1 MPNLPSSPSPSSSL
15 IPICYVIALAAEARP
30 LLDRWKFTQLESAP
44 FPLYYCEQQNYFL
57 VVSGMGKVRSAAAT
71 SYLASKIIPLR
82 AQATPPTIWI
92 NFGTCGHHNYPL
104 GQGLLVHKIIDIS
117 NGNNYYPLR
126 LPYSAS
132 ATIECHATSQ
142 REYPRQGGGVDMAD
156 GIDGGNNMNGGNGD
170 GGGSIDGDD
179 KLSDPAG
186 IKIDTNIIDMES
198 AGFFPT
204 ACLFSPNEL
213 VHLYK
218 VVSDNADNLPTKPAL
233 MQKRIIPLLMER
245 IPELHIIS
253 DKLRAIANKEFD
265 EGHEMAQQIEKWQLD
280 FTAACRWTT
289 TQRIQLQGLLRK
301 WYVVYYTAVS
311 ARASAPAKQ
320 PNQPKYK
327 TPYEICTQA
336 KDAKQMLQILQ
347 NFIQKVNG

>member
-1 MPNLPSSPSPSSSL
+1 
-15 IPICYVIALAAEARP
+15 
-30 LLDRWKFTQLESAP
+30 
-44 FPLYYCEQQNYFL
+44 
-57 VVSGMGKVRSAAAT
+57 
-71 SYLASKIIPLR
+71 
-82 AQATPPTIWI
+82 
-92 NFGTCGHHNYPL
+92 
-104 GQGLLVHKIIDIS
+104 
-117 NGNNYYPLR
+117 
-126 LPYSAS
+126 
-132 ATIECHATSQ
+132 
-142 REYPRQGGGVDMAD
+142 
-156 GIDGGNNMNGGNGD
+156 MNG
-170 GGGSIDGDD
+170 GDD

-186 IKIDTNIIDMES
+186 IKTNTNIIDMES

-233 MQKRIIPLLMER
+233 MQERIIPLLMER
-245 IPELHIIS
+245 IPELRIIS
-253 DKLRAIANKEFD
+253 DKLRAIASKEFD

-289 TQRIQLQGLLRK
+289 TQKIQLQGLLRK

-311 ARASAPAKQ
+311 THAFSL
-320 PNQPKYK
+320 PKYR

-347 NFIQKVNG
+347 DFIQKVNG

>member
-1 MPNLPSSPSPSSSL
+1 MPNLPSPSSSL
-15 IPICYVIALAAEARP
+15 IPICYVIALSAEARP

-44 FPLYYCEQQNYFL
+44 FPLYYCEQHNYFL

-71 SYLASKIIPLR
+71 SYLASKIIPLPVKGTLS
-82 AQATPPTIWI
+82 AIWI

-142 REYPRQGGGVDMAD
+142 REYPLQGGSKTNA
-156 GIDGGNNMNGGNGD
+156 
-170 GGGSIDGDD
+170 
-179 KLSDPAG
+179 
-186 IKIDTNIIDMES
+186 NIIDMES

-233 MQKRIIPLLMER
+233 MQERIIPLLMER

-265 EGHEMAQQIEKWQLD
+265 EGRKMAHQIEKWQLD
-280 FTAACRWTT
+280 FTTACRWTT
-289 TQRIQLQGLLRK
+289 TQRIQLQALLRK

-311 ARASAPAKQ
+311 THAIFL
-320 PNQPKYK
+320 PKYK

-347 NFIQKVNG
+347 DFIQKVNG

>member
-1 MPNLPSSPSPSSSL
+1 MPNLPSPPNSL

-57 VVSGMGKVRSAAAT
+57 VVSGMGKVRNAAAT
-71 SYLASKIIPLR
+71 SYLASKIIPLPVKG
-82 AQATPPTIWI
+82 ALSAIWI

-142 REYPRQGGGVDMAD
+142 REYPLQGGSKTNA
-156 GIDGGNNMNGGNGD
+156 
-170 GGGSIDGDD
+170 SIV
-179 KLSDPAG
+179 
-186 IKIDTNIIDMES
+186 DMES

-253 DKLRAIANKEFD
+253 DKLRAIASKEFD
-265 EGHEMAQQIEKWQLD
+265 EGHKMAQQIEKWQLD
-280 FTAACRWTT
+280 FTAACRWTA
-289 TQRIQLQGLLRK
+289 TQKIQLQALLRK
-301 WYVVYYTAVS
+301 WYVVYYTPVS
-311 ARASAPAKQ
+311 VRTSTPAKQ
-320 PNQPKYK
+320 PKYK
-327 TPYEICTQA
+327 VPYEICMQA

-347 NFIQKVNG
+347 DFIQKING

>member
-82 AQATPPTIWI
+82 TQATPPAIWI

-142 REYPRQGGGVDMAD
+142 REYPLQGDSMDGGDYID
-156 GIDGGNNMNGGNGD
+156 GRGSIDGGDD
-170 GGGSIDGDD
+170 GKDIDGDD

-186 IKIDTNIIDMES
+186 IKTNASIVDMES

-253 DKLRAIANKEFD
+253 DKLRAIASKEFD

-301 WYVVYYTAVS
+301 WYVVYYAVVS
-311 ARASAPAKQ
+311 ARVSARTSAPAKQ
-320 PNQPKYK
+320 PKYK
-327 TPYEICTQA
+327 VPYEICTQA

>member
-1 MPNLPSSPSPSSSL
+1 MNSQLSPL

-30 LLDRWKFTQLESAP
+30 LLDRWKFTQLESTP

-71 SYLASKIIPLR
+71 SYLASKIIPLPV
-82 AQATPPTIWI
+82 QATPSAIWI

-142 REYPRQGGGVDMAD
+142 HEYPQGGG
-156 GIDGGNNMNGGNGD
+156 GIDAGD
-170 GGGSIDGDD
+170 GDKSDD
-179 KLSDPAG
+179 KLSDSTG
-186 IKIDTNIIDMES
+186 IKTDANIIDMES

-233 MQKRIIPLLMER
+233 MQKRIIPLLTER

-253 DKLRAIANKEFD
+253 DKLRAIASKEFD
-265 EGHEMAQQIEKWQLD
+265 EGRKMAQQIEKWQLD
-280 FTAACRWTT
+280 FTAACRWTA
-289 TQRIQLQGLLRK
+289 TQKIQLQGLLRK
-301 WYVVYYTAVS
+301 WYVVYHTAVS
-311 ARASAPAKQ
+311 ARTSAPAKQ
-320 PNQPKYK
+320 SKYK
-327 TPYEICTQA
+327 APYEICTQA

-347 NFIQKVNG
+347 DFIQEVDGGEIYVGQADE

>member
-1 MPNLPSSPSPSSSL
+1 MPNLPSSPNSL

-30 LLDRWKFTQLESAP
+30 LLDRWKFTQLESTP

-71 SYLASKIIPLR
+71 SYLASKVNPLR
-82 AQATPPTIWI
+82 AQAIPPAIWI

-142 REYPRQGGGVDMAD
+142 REYPRQGGSKTNA
-156 GIDGGNNMNGGNGD
+156 
-170 GGGSIDGDD
+170 
-179 KLSDPAG
+179 
-186 IKIDTNIIDMES
+186 NIIDMES

-253 DKLRAIANKEFD
+253 DKLRAIASKEFD
-265 EGHEMAQQIEKWQLD
+265 EGRKMAQQIEKWQLD

-301 WYVVYYTAVS
+301 WYVVYYAAVS
-311 ARASAPAKQ
+311 ARVSARTSSPAKQ
-320 PNQPKYK
+320 PKYK
-327 TPYEICTQA
+327 VPYEICAQA

-347 NFIQKVNG
+347 DFIQKVNG

>member
-1 MPNLPSSPSPSSSL
+1 MPNLPSPPSSL
-15 IPICYVIALAAEARP
+15 IPICYVIALPAEARP

-71 SYLASKIIPLR
+71 SYLASKVNPLR
-82 AQATPPTIWI
+82 AQATPPAIWI

-142 REYPRQGGGVDMAD
+142 REYPRGGIG
-156 GIDGGNNMNGGNGD
+156 
-170 GGGSIDGDD
+170 GGGSIDGEDCIDGDD
-179 KLSDPAG
+179 KLSAPAG
-186 IKIDTNIIDMES
+186 IKTNTNIVDMES

-253 DKLRAIANKEFD
+253 DKLRAIASKEFD
-265 EGHEMAQQIEKWQLD
+265 EGNKMAQQIEKWQLD
-280 FTAACRWTT
+280 FTASCRWTT
-289 TQRIQLQGLLRK
+289 TQKIQLQGLLRK
-301 WYVVYYTAVS
+301 WYVVYYAVVS
-311 ARASAPAKQ
+311 ARTSAPAKQ
-320 PNQPKYK
+320 PKYK
-327 TPYEICTQA
+327 VPYEICTQA

-347 NFIQKVNG
+347 DFIQKVNG

>member
-71 SYLASKIIPLR
+71 SYLASKVNPLR
-82 AQATPPTIWI
+82 TQATPPTIWI

-104 GQGLLVHKIIDIS
+104 GQGLLVHKIIDVS

-132 ATIECHATSQ
+132 ATIECHAISQ
-142 REYPRQGGGVDMAD
+142 REYPRQGGG
-156 GIDGGNNMNGGNGD
+156 IDGGDGD
-170 GGGSIDGDD
+170 GGGSIDEGDCIDGDD

-186 IKIDTNIIDMES
+186 IKTGTNIIDMES

-245 IPELHIIS
+245 IPEMHIIS

-311 ARASAPAKQ
+311 AHAIFL
-320 PNQPKYK
+320 PKYK
-327 TPYEICTQA
+327 TPYEICAQA

-347 NFIQKVNG
+347 DFIQKVNGGKEDG

>member
-1 MPNLPSSPSPSSSL
+1 MPNLPSPSSSL

-30 LLDRWKFTQLESAP
+30 LLDRWKFTQLESTP

-71 SYLASKIIPLR
+71 SYLASKVNPLR
-82 AQATPPTIWI
+82 AQATPPAIWI

-142 REYPRQGGGVDMAD
+142 REYPQE
-156 GIDGGNNMNGGNGD
+156 GD
-170 GGGSIDGDD
+170 
-179 KLSDPAG
+179 
-186 IKIDTNIIDMES
+186 IIDMES

-253 DKLRAIANKEFD
+253 DKLRAIASKEFD
-265 EGHEMAQQIEKWQLD
+265 EGHKMAQQIEKWQLD

-301 WYVVYYTAVS
+301 WYVVYYAVVS
-311 ARASAPAKQ
+311 ARTSAPAKQ
-320 PNQPKYK
+320 LKQSKQPKYK
-327 TPYEICTQA
+327 APYEICTQA

-347 NFIQKVNG
+347 DFIQKVNG

>member
-15 IPICYVIALAAEARP
+15 IPICYVIALPAEARP

-142 REYPRQGGGVDMAD
+142 REYPRQGGG
-156 GIDGGNNMNGGNGD
+156 IDGGEDING
-170 GGGSIDGDD
+170 GDD

-186 IKIDTNIIDMES
+186 IKTNANIVDMES

-245 IPELHIIS
+245 IPEMHIIS

-311 ARASAPAKQ
+311 THAFSL
-320 PNQPKYK
+320 PKYK

-347 NFIQKVNG
+347 DFIYKVNG